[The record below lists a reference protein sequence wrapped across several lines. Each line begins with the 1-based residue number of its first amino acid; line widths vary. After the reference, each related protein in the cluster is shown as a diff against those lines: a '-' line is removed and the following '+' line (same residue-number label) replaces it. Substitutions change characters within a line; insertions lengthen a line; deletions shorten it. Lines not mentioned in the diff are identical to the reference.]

1 MGELSTLSI
10 LSLGLVLGMRHA
22 LEPDHVAAVSTMV
35 GADRSFL
42 ATTRIGALWGVG
54 HTLSLLL
61 LGFVVILLKVEVS
74 PNAEIWLESLVGVM
88 LIALG
93 LNALRNLWKPEAIHI
108 HAHESH
114 DRLHSL
120 FHRLVCHPQTSRHR
134 LDSRSVLVGMV
145 HGFAGTAGLMVL
157 IVPVIGSTVVA
168 IGYIVLFGAGSIVGM
183 ALTSVVISV
192 PLHLTA
198 GSFTFL
204 NKTFRHLAG
213 MVSVLLGSWLLY
225 TKLFAA

>member
-1 MGELSTLSI
+1 MNDLSTFSI
-10 LSLGLVLGMRHA
+10 LSLGFVLGMRHA
-22 LEPDHVAAVSTMV
+22 VEADHVVAVSTMV
-35 GADRSFL
+35 GSNRSFL
-42 ATTRIGALWGVG
+42 ATTRIGALWGIG
-54 HTLSLLL
+54 HTVSLLV
-61 LGFVVILLKVEVS
+61 LGCVVILLKVEVS
-74 PNAEIWLESLVGVM
+74 PTADLWLESLVGVM

-93 LNALRNLWKPEAIHI
+93 LNALRNLWKTEVIHT

-120 FHRLVCHPQTSRHR
+120 FHRLVRHPETSRHR

-157 IVPVIGSTVVA
+157 IVPVIGSTLVA

-183 ALTSVVISV
+183 ALMSLVMSV
-192 PLHLTA
+192 PFHFTA
-198 GSFTFL
+198 GRFASL

-213 MVSVLLGSWLLY
+213 MVSVLLGSWLLFS
-225 TKLFAA
+225 KLFAG